1 MNPNF
6 LHFSTTMNIEL
17 YSHLLR
23 NVFKIVN
30 FDTFKYTNVLD
41 FPVDSP
47 SKNLP
52 QSSSKS
58 NVGQQAAL
66 DTSTPFNLDKPI
78 EKLNEIFKIYE
89 RFRKVSSFGELLQSV
104 VPDPN
109 EIITQ
114 IDNFENMPDANVLL
128 YRECLDLI
136 FRGGH
141 QNVILS
147 YNTIKATIAGALGR
161 LLLYR
166 MAEYVRGDDVF
177 CIEKNNSEA
186 FQQVT
191 NKFQKESIIIVTRN
205 LETKQLAVEAGLP
218 CWFIRS
224 NEDLVLF
231 LEEIKLLVSQIQ
243 TLTGTPYK
251 KRCEFCQEEIE
262 QHLYLKQLRCLQKSA

>member
-1 MNPNF
+1 MSEGKDSSYIESTSAAISSQNLEQQQKYVIIWELYDVCAVLDQMNPNF

-89 RFRKVSSFGELLQSV
+89 RFRKVSSFG
-104 VPDPN
+104 
-109 EIITQ
+109 
-114 IDNFENMPDANVLL
+114 
-128 YRECLDLI
+128 
-136 FRGGH
+136 G
-141 QNVILS
+141 
-147 YNTIKATIAGALGR
+147 
-161 LLLYR
+161 
-166 MAEYVRGDDVF
+166 
-177 CIEKNNSEA
+177 
-186 FQQVT
+186 
-191 NKFQKESIIIVTRN
+191 
-205 LETKQLAVEAGLP
+205 
-218 CWFIRS
+218 
-224 NEDLVLF
+224 
-231 LEEIKLLVSQIQ
+231 
-243 TLTGTPYK
+243 
-251 KRCEFCQEEIE
+251 
-262 QHLYLKQLRCLQKSA
+262 